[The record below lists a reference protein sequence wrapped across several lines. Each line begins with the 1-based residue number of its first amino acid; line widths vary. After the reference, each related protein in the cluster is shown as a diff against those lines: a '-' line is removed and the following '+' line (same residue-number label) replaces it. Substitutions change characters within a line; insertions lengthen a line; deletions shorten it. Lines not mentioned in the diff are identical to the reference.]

1 MRFATVCFLP
11 DVSFFTETRLVF
23 AVERFAVG
31 ACDRFEVAADVFA
44 TVFLAEF
51 RRFCD
56 VVEAVVFLEVFAPA
70 DLFVVRF
77 GGINRIQAKIGGAQ
91 TITIHR
97 VMQHKFAFGVSE
109 NSQPQ

>member
-1 MRFATVCFLP
+1 M
-11 DVSFFTETRLVF
+11 VF
-23 AVERFAVG
+23 VVELLAVG
-31 ACDRFEVAADVFA
+31 AFARFEVAADVFA

-56 VVEAVVFLEVFAPA
+56 VVEAVVFLVVFAPA

-77 GGINRIQAKIGGAQ
+77 VGINRIQAKIGGAQ

-97 VMQHKFAFGVSE
+97 VMQHKFAFKVAE